1 MWNSREHVQ
10 AQSSLDSFSADTTST
25 ISSAASVVADSVRR
39 LALFPRSPEP
49 SSSRATDDLVGAFD
63 RLGFTSA
70 PDMTDEVM
78 DTFERTSVAD
88 PHQAIASPNIETSS
102 YPDLDTSPSPDLDTS
117 SPIDMPS
124 SDPIQYPVDSPP
136 ISNRIRMPLPPRDKR
151 ENNVLTTRAL
161 RILTDVENSIQNC
174 AAKLNG
180 LPTES
185 VRRDVENTVSK
196 SRQSVENVTRS
207 TLSINTLKEK
217 VARHILHV
225 ENRLIELD
233 TLQPLEVKTGPV
245 EYPNGESS
253 ITTRSSLI

>member
-10 AQSSLDSFSADTTST
+10 AQSPLDSFSTDTTST
-25 ISSAASVVADSVRR
+25 ISSTASIVADSVRR

-70 PDMTDEVM
+70 PDMTDEDI
-78 DTFERTSVAD
+78 DTFGCMSFAD
-88 PHQAIASPNIETSS
+88 PHQTIASPDIETSS
-102 YPDLDTSPSPDLDTS
+102 YPDLDASPSPDLDTS
-117 SPIDMPS
+117 SPIDMPL

-136 ISNRIRMPLPPRDKR
+136 ISSRIRMPLPPRDKR

-161 RILTDVENSIQNC
+161 KILTDVENSMQNC
-174 AAKLNG
+174 ATKLNS

-185 VRRDVENTVSK
+185 IRRDVENTVSK

-217 VARHILHV
+217 VAGHILHV

-233 TLQPLEVKTGPV
+233 TLQPLEVKTSPV

-253 ITTRSSLI
+253 ITTQRSSI